1 MYDYMDSF
9 YLQIKDDYFGGRDYW
24 KNNMKGISAEDFDLM
39 CRNAVLKWFDT
50 EAPKGSKKPDIDQ
63 AAAISSMNK
72 NVQVVARAG
81 SGKTTTIIGRANF
94 LINYCHVKPQC
105 ILMLAFNTE
114 AAKEMR
120 NRMIEL
126 TGSEENIPHIRT
138 FHSLAYAVANRNV
151 ENRKHIVFDNDEEN
165 LFDIKDKRKA
175 LSQVVQQIIQS
186 MIRENPDYET
196 RFRTLMD
203 SYFRGVWDTIEAGG
217 YNLPPEDQL
226 TLRRSME
233 TRTLNDEEVD
243 GIKEKIIADILFEH
257 KIPYYPFIKNGI
269 ITVPIN
275 GKRKLKFKCTEE
287 QKGEE
292 YYQWCLR
299 EQNMVVLGPMEFA
312 QGVSYIES
320 LVGQAVVNEGKEF
333 IKLSEQ
339 EIWRKIQ
346 PRAIDDFTKAMTTF
360 VSRCRKQDLSIN
372 DLSEKIRAHKSVLPI
387 EDQFLELAKDVY
399 RNYVQVLK
407 DNNWEDFDSLIKR
420 ATLNIQNG
428 QVLFGKTGDFTEI
441 SHIMIDEYQDFSYLF
456 DMFIST
462 IQSVCPDASLFCVGD
477 DWQAINGFA
486 GSDTKYFNGFCKR
499 HTDAR
504 RYYLSTNYR
513 SVSQIVETSNRLMA
527 AWSKNGVKIKASRKD
542 LGSVELGYYDSFTKS
557 VDEMEMKTDE
567 ETIAIV
573 RLIRYL
579 LAKNKKV
586 VLLFR
591 VRYKLERGYLNHI
604 KSFFSQKE
612 ADYITAY
619 TTHKYKG
626 KEEEAVIIVDAM
638 ERKYP
643 LIHPTWFF
651 FRIFDDE
658 YRRSVLQDFSEKLVG
673 DITLRK
679 IEGDEKKLF
688 YVALTRARDNLF
700 ILTNHKNMSRFLTP
714 GVLKTASE
722 FRWDKYDL
730 NKNEANVITIEVKN
744 NGDEYTTIPISK
756 QLRAAGYSFEKK
768 EKYWYKKMRVTNI
781 TDNPVLSEDWV
792 RNANHVFVEI
802 KDNRNKL
809 LSEYVIIKGRIRKV
823 EDFTF
828 A

>member
-1 MYDYMDSF
+1 MNENRDHLYR
-9 YLQIKDDYFGGRDYW
+9 LLKDDYYSGREYW
-24 KNNMKGISAEDFDLM
+24 QDNMRSVSVEEFDSI
-39 CRNAVLKWFDT
+39 CRDVVLNWFDT
-50 EAPKGSKKPDIDQ
+50 DAPEGSKKPDPEQ

-94 LINYCHVKPQC
+94 LINYCHVKPQS

-114 AAKEMR
+114 AAGEMR
-120 NRMIEL
+120 KRMIKL
-126 TGSEENIPHIRT
+126 TGSEQNIPHIRT
-138 FHSLAYAVANRNV
+138 FHSLAYAVANRKV
-151 ENRKHIVFDNDEEN
+151 ENKKHIVFDNDEES
-165 LFDIKDKRKA
+165 LFDVKDKRKA

-186 MIRENPDYET
+186 MIRENPDYEL
-196 RFRTLMD
+196 RFKNLMN
-203 SYFRGVWDTIEAGG
+203 SYFRGVWDTIEVGG

-243 GIKEKIIADILFEH
+243 SVKEKIVADILFEH
-257 KIPYYPFIKNGI
+257 KIPYFPIIKNGV

-275 GKRKLKFKCTEE
+275 NKRRLKFKCTDDH
-287 QKGEE
+287 KGEE

-312 QGVSYIES
+312 RGVDYIES
-320 LVGQAVVNEGKEF
+320 LVGQAVVNEGRDF
-333 IKLSEQ
+333 IKLTEQ
-339 EIWRKIQ
+339 EIWKKIQ

-360 VSRCRKQDLSIN
+360 VSRCRKQDLSVS
-372 DLSEKIRAHKSVLPI
+372 DLAQMIRVHKSVLPI
-387 EDQFLELAKDVY
+387 EDQFLDLAMEVY
-399 RNYVQVLK
+399 RNYIQFL
-407 DNNWEDFDSLIKR
+407 DENNWEDFDSLIKR
-420 ATLNIQNG
+420 ATYNINNG

-441 SHIMIDEYQDFSYLF
+441 THIMIDEYQDFSYLF

-462 IQSVCPDASLFCVGD
+462 IQSRCPNATLFCVGD

-486 GSDTKYFNGFCKR
+486 GSDTKYFSSFCKR
-499 HTDAR
+499 YDDSR

-513 SVSQIVETSNRLMA
+513 SVRQVVETSNRLMA
-527 AWSKNGVKIKASRKD
+527 SWAKNGVRIKADRKD
-542 LGSVELGYYDSFTKS
+542 AGSAELGYYDLFTRS
-557 VDEMEMKTDE
+557 VDEMDMKTDD
-567 ETIAIV
+567 ETVAIV
-573 RLIRYL
+573 RIIRYL
-579 LAKNKKV
+579 LSRNKKV

-604 KSFFSQKE
+604 KSFFLPKE
-612 ADYITAY
+612 ADCISAF

-626 KEEEAVIIVDAM
+626 KEEEAVIIVDAL

-658 YRRSVLQDFSEKLVG
+658 YRTTVLQDFSEKLVG

-700 ILTNHKNMSRFLTP
+700 ILTNHKNISRFLTP
-714 GVLKTASE
+714 GVLKAAPE

-730 NKNEANVITIEVKN
+730 NKYDQNVITVEVKN

-756 QLRAAGYSFEKK
+756 QLRAAGYSFDKNN
-768 EKYWYKKMRVTNI
+768 KYWYKKIRVANI
-781 TDNPVLSEDWV
+781 TENPVLSEDWV
-792 RNANHVFVEI
+792 KYANHVFVEI
-802 KDNRNKL
+802 RDNRRAL

-823 EDFTF
+823 EDITF